1 MTEAVKPT
9 HVTAAHSITS
19 DAPEFSEIPII
30 DLAPMFCN
38 DRGSKKEMAEKLR
51 EACVEVGFF
60 YIKNH
65 EIPKSHMVGV
75 RNQTEN
81 FFQLSEKVKYK
92 YDINKI
98 KRHRGFVP
106 VGALTA
112 GPDEEPDQQEGYEIA
127 IELPDDDPD
136 YLQGSKLFG
145 PNVWPTELPEFQVEV
160 YTYLESVFQLGCKL
174 FSAFALALNLPDDY
188 FANEITKPI
197 AQLRL
202 LYYPPNQK
210 EKLAP
215 QMGIGAHTDYEC
227 FTILWQTE
235 SGLQVQNRKNE
246 WIEATPIDGTFLV
259 NIGDMMMRWTNNLFR
274 STPHRVVTRTLKERY
289 SFPFFF
295 AANYETV
302 VSCLETCTNKHYPPI
317 YPPTKFGYWVENM
330 HAYSYVYRH
339 DERGKLPNPELES

>member
-1 MTEAVKPT
+1 
-9 HVTAAHSITS
+9 
-19 DAPEFSEIPII
+19 
-30 DLAPMFCN
+30 
-38 DRGSKKEMAEKLR
+38 MA
-51 EACVEVGFF
+51 
-60 YIKNH
+60 
-65 EIPKSHMVGV
+65 
-75 RNQTEN
+75 
-81 FFQLSEKVKYK
+81 
-92 YDINKI
+92 
-98 KRHRGFVP
+98 

-127 IELPDDDPD
+127 IELPDNDPD

-145 PNVWPTELPEFQVEV
+145 PNVWPTELPDFKVEV
-160 YTYLESVFQLGCKL
+160 YTYFESVFQLGCKL
-174 FSAFALALNLPDDY
+174 FSAFALALNLPANY
-188 FANEITKPI
+188 FADEITKPI

-210 EKLAP
+210 KNLDP

-235 SGLQVQNRKNE
+235 PGLQVQNRKNE

-274 STPHRVVTRTLKERY
+274 STPHRVVTRTPNERY

-302 VSCLETCTNKHYPPI
+302 VSCLETGTNKHHPSM

-339 DERGKLPNPELES
+339 DERGKLPNLSLIHI